1 MGRRFV
7 IGACLGRGGYGEVY
21 RATMRSPGGLET
33 TVAIKLLRLDLA
45 LEDDAVRR
53 LRDEGRALARLDH
66 PAILRVHDLVVLD
79 GRLGLVT
86 ELVDGCDLV
95 TASRIEPPPGVRALL
110 QVASQVAG
118 ALDEAW
124 NASGPSGPLRMVHR
138 DVKPSNIL
146 IGRHGQ
152 VKLVDFGIARSDA
165 LTREAQTRSDAVI
178 GSLPYIAPERF
189 VERSVDPSMDV
200 FSLGCVLYEGLTNQR
215 FYPKDAR
222 SAVPT
227 LALDGEA
234 FARHLQDRL
243 ARLSGAVSP
252 EVATLVSLM
261 LAYDPVQRPSA
272 RVVAARLEQLADVS
286 PGVSL
291 RGWAR
296 GATVPPPRHGPG
308 TYEGRTLDEASAV
321 RLEDGPSVEAAPAP
335 GAAKTVLRPMMTVA
349 EAPEDSAGARMPA
362 AAAADRAGAP
372 AAPAFPLRS
381 LDERAFTEQHLERP
395 DPPAPAAPVAAPD
408 PAAPRGVRWVR
419 WVVLAAIGV
428 SAVSA
433 LVAAVFV
440 VLAAVLLV
448 VLRAAG

>member
-1 MGRRFV
+1 
-7 IGACLGRGGYGEVY
+7 
-21 RATMRSPGGLET
+21 MRSPGGLET

-79 GRLGLVT
+79 GRVGLVT

-110 QVASQVAG
+110 QVGSQVAG

-234 FARHLQDRL
+234 FARHLTERL
-243 ARLSGAVSP
+243 ERLPGAVAP
-252 EVATLVSLM
+252 EVAALVSSM

-272 RVVAARLEQLADVS
+272 RVVAARLEQLADAAA
-286 PGVSL
+286 GVSL

-321 RLEDGPSVEAAPAP
+321 RLEDGPRAADAGAPA

-349 EAPEDSAGARMPA
+349 EPEEEESPVRLLASTS
-362 AAAADRAGAP
+362 ADRAAAS

-381 LDERAFTEQHLERP
+381 LDERAFTEQHLDRP
-395 DPPAPAAPVAAPD
+395 DSPASAAREPAPAPV
-408 PAAPRGVRWVR
+408 APRGSRWVR
-419 WVVLAAIGV
+419 WVVVGAIGV

-433 LVAAVFV
+433 VVAAGFV
-440 VLAAVLLV
+440 VLAAVLLF